1 MKLERFNEILTTL
14 ITTNENLETAKLL
27 QELKEGYNENSY
39 EKEYNEL
46 KEKYDALEKEYIDTF
61 KNTLTEP
68 VETPVETSTETVE
81 VEEIHVDDLFTSV
94 E

>member
-1 MKLERFNEILTTL
+1 MKVERFNEILTTL
-14 ITTNENLETAKLL
+14 INSNENLETAKLL
-27 QELKEGYNENSY
+27 QELKEGFNENSY

-46 KEKYDALEKEYIDTF
+46 KVKYDALEKEYIDTF

-68 VETPVETSTETVE
+68 VETPVETTETVE

>member
-1 MKLERFNEILTTL
+1 MKVERFNEILTTL
-14 ITTNENLETAKLL
+14 INSNENLETAKLL

-46 KEKYDALEKEYIDTF
+46 KVKYDALEKEYIDTF

-68 VETPVETSTETVE
+68 VETPVETTDTVE